1 MVGLGQAYIDST
13 VILGRAGNLQGQ
25 NGKYERIVYMEC
37 TPQNGF
43 FPDLSNTPRT
53 DIIFFCSP
61 NNPTGTAASA
71 AQLRRLVD
79 FATANG
85 SIIVYDSSYAAYISD
100 GSPTSIFQIPGA
112 KQALFFFFF
121 SFLFFSLHFPLKF
134 TLIIVDFCLLQVA
147 IEISSFSKFAGFTG
161 VRLGWTVVPKELSY
175 SNGFPIIKDYDRI
188 VCTCFNGASNI
199 VQAGGLACL
208 STEGFQVS
216 KT

>member
-1 MVGLGQAYIDST
+1 MDIILKLVEETLVGQAYIDSS
-13 VILGRAGNLQGQ
+13 VIFGRAGNLQEQ

-37 TPQNGF
+37 TPQNDF

-71 AQLRRLVD
+71 SQLRRLVD

-112 KQALFFFFF
+112 KQAQ
-121 SFLFFSLHFPLKF
+121 P
-134 TLIIVDFCLLQVA
+134 
-147 IEISSFSKFAGFTG
+147 
-161 VRLGWTVVPKELSY
+161 
-175 SNGFPIIKDYDRI
+175 
-188 VCTCFNGASNI
+188 
-199 VQAGGLACL
+199 
-208 STEGFQVS
+208 
-216 KT
+216 